1 MAAAARGKITGMPD
15 DDENLV
21 SDEPVEAEEAEDAE
35 EVTDRGEG
43 FLDKLRGS
51 GVGTEDENVV
61 GNVGP
66 TDIPP
71 GMDGDALR
79 LESTDEPV
87 DHLEV

>member
-1 MAAAARGKITGMPD
+1 MPD
-15 DDENLV
+15 DDEYLV
-21 SDEPVEAEEAEDAE
+21 DAGAEPADADE
-35 EVTDRGEG
+35 EVDEG
-43 FLDKLRGS
+43 RDGSFLDKLRGS

-71 GMDGDALR
+71 GMDGDAIR
-79 LESTDEPV
+79 LETSDEPV